1 MRAGGQDKTPN
12 NLLGA
17 GLHTGCEMNS
27 KQCHRQNSW
36 PLELLSLPPSQDVAN
51 TQALPWKTKINQK
64 RGVYVLHRLKISL
77 SRHYFSGGNNVTN
90 TKAIVFF
97 FFFNPFDPLILSSWL
112 PPSAFFLSAYNS
124 LSSVTSFP
132 FFILGLKPNRVLDL
146 KRRKLLLVQGL
157 LYFLFSTVS
166 PASSSSPPSPPSS
179 FFGLSVAKTLL
190 WRVGVKLLPFY
201 RVQAEGI
208 CSP

>member
-1 MRAGGQDKTPN
+1 MYYI
-12 NLLGA
+12 
-17 GLHTGCEMNS
+17 GLKFLFPDTILVEGIMS
-27 KQCHRQNSW
+27 LILK
-36 PLELLSLPPSQDVAN
+36 PL
-51 TQALPWKTKINQK
+51 
-64 RGVYVLHRLKISL
+64 
-77 SRHYFSGGNNVTN
+77 
-90 TKAIVFF
+90 FF